1 MHFILIIL
9 LFVLFN
15 SVISHRQVNNISLEE
30 NEVESNWIKFQHK
43 YKRNHNKT
51 ESAKGKLS
59 TYIIF

>member
-30 NEVESNWIKFQHK
+30 NEVEFKHTF
-43 YKRNHNKT
+43 
-51 ESAKGKLS
+51 EKLGRAIQRYLAS
-59 TYIIF
+59 